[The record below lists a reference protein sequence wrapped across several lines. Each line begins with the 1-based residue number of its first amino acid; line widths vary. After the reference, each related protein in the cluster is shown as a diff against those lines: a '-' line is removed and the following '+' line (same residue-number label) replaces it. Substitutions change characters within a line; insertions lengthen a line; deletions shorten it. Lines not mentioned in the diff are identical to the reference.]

1 LTVVGLLRVVL
12 GAVLLAAAVAKLL
25 AGDRARDALRSYGIG
40 SPRARGAVWAC
51 TIAAEAGLGAA
62 VAAGVPW
69 APEGAAALVTAF
81 ALALVVAIGRGHAGS
96 PCGCFGGRTRIGWP
110 AVVRTALLAAAL
122 AAVPVL
128 PETRPSADVWLG
140 AGLVVALVA
149 VAGLAVAVFALA
161 RELGELR
168 LAVAPQSALSLEDEG
183 PPLGG
188 RLELIERFGRSTPL
202 AVAVFTSPGCALCQ
216 ALEPSL
222 RLVASDPEIEL
233 ELFDEEADADA
244 WRALAIP
251 GSPYALVLSAD
262 GDLLAKGTF
271 NSLYQLE
278 SLLVH
283 ATRPVGA

>member
-1 LTVVGLLRVVL
+1 V
-12 GAVLLAAAVAKLL
+12 
-25 AGDRARDALRSYGIG
+25 
-40 SPRARGAVWAC
+40 
-51 TIAAEAGLGAA
+51 
-62 VAAGVPW
+62 
-69 APEGAAALVTAF
+69 
-81 ALALVVAIGRGHAGS
+81 
-96 PCGCFGGRTRIGWP
+96 
-110 AVVRTALLAAAL
+110 L

-128 PETRPSADVWLG
+128 PETRPSTDAWLA

-183 PPLGG
+183 PPLGS

-222 RLVASDPEIEL
+222 RLIASDPEIEL

-244 WRALAIP
+244 WRALAVP

>member
-1 LTVVGLLRVVL
+1 MEAAL
-12 GAVLLAAAVAKLL
+12 GAGVAADV
-25 AGDRARDALRSYGIG
+25 
-40 SPRARGAVWAC
+40 P
-51 TIAAEAGLGAA
+51 GAA
-62 VAAGVPW
+62 
-69 APEGAAALVTAF
+69 EGAAAL
-81 ALALVVAIGRGHAGS
+81 LALFAVALVLAIGRGRAGS
-96 PCGCFGGRTRIGWP
+96 PCGCFGGRSRIGWA
-110 AVVRTALLAAAL
+110 AVARTTVL
-122 AAVPVL
+122 AAVFAAL
-128 PETRPSADVWLG
+128 PILPRTHLSTDAWL
-140 AGLVVALVA
+140 ATGLVVALVA
-149 VAGLAVAVFALA
+149 VAGLAVAVLALA

-183 PPLGG
+183 PPLGT
-188 RLELIERFGRSTPL
+188 RLELIERFERSAPL

-222 RLVASDPEIEL
+222 RLVASDPEVEL

-262 GDLLAKGTF
+262 GDVLAKGTF